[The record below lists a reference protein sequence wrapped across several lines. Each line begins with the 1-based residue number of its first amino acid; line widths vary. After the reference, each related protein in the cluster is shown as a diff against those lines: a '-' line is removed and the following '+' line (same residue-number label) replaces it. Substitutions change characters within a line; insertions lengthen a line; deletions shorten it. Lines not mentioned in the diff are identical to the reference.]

1 MLNTLRIMTALTVA
15 LLVIALAAEAEA
27 ATTQELI
34 SRGETQLAERDIDGA
49 IATLSEAV
57 AADPNSPLAYTRLGG
72 AYLLG
77 QQYTTAI
84 NEFQRAIALDPAN
97 AAAFIGIGMAYL
109 HGGQTGPA
117 KAAFAEAKRL
127 APAKADELD
136 ELIRRIEQDGAQAKP
151 HP

>member
-1 MLNTLRIMTALTVA
+1 
-15 LLVIALAAEAEA
+15 
-27 ATTQELI
+27 
-34 SRGETQLAERDIDGA
+34 
-49 IATLSEAV
+49 
-57 AADPNSPLAYTRLGG
+57 
-72 AYLLG
+72 
-77 QQYTTAI
+77 
-84 NEFQRAIALDPAN
+84 
-97 AAAFIGIGMAYL
+97 MAYL